1 MYSQWRG
8 YLEEVK
14 SMQSAWVPKIDEI
27 ERTYF
32 LNGTL

>member
-1 MYSQWRG
+1 MYSQGRE

-14 SMQSAWVPKIDEI
+14 SVQGAGAPKIDEI